1 MCTVHAC
8 MYIANSGDGLCI
20 YHGYANERQRCEL
33 RMRKR
38 GGGEILV
45 NRTRVSDLQIFSR
58 PFGS

>member
-1 MCTVHAC
+1 MCIVHAC

-33 RMRKR
+33 HMSKKGERKM
-38 GGGEILV
+38 LV
-45 NRTRVSDLQIFSR
+45 NQTRVSDLQIFSR

>member
-8 MYIANSGDGLCI
+8 MCIANSGDGLCI

-33 RMRKR
+33 HMRKR

-45 NRTRVSDLQIFSR
+45 NRARVSDLQIFS
-58 PFGS
+58 